1 MVLQKISNTPASKTK
16 PKRKNHTLLKVAGSV
31 AGLALLAAP
40 LVMGLAGVVEAGGAA
55 AALESVEAEGGAG
68 ALAANSRTPLLS
80 TPRPPPPPINPLVRY
95 SHQYPPVRVKGA
107 FPYHGPLPKTLSKM
121 QEIQGVGYTRFKSL
135 KSQLHL
141 RNLESTFETIER
153 NTLVSPTQ
161 GNPLL
166 KVPSNLITEH
176 LKPPITPITPIVP
189 IGPMT
194 QEQAR
199 FKELA
204 QFEELLPHLEHT
216 YSNPLLPKSSLLNK
230 VDRMFD
236 IYTDNM
242 TLTSSKKAIAENKY
256 LDALF
261 GDPSDKDL
269 LSHHDIRRGRQLM
282 KELQIHQEPEL
293 LTKINTLDKQLQNR
307 CTTRFCSTSLAL
319 TFGVAVPTVII
330 SAILDIKSQKNNH
343 HGK

>member
-1 MVLQKISNTPASKTK
+1 MVLKKISNTPASKTEL
-16 PKRKNHTLLKVAGSV
+16 KRKNHTLLKVAEGV

-55 AALESVEAEGGAG
+55 TALEGAETEG
-68 ALAANSRTPLLS
+68 ALEAANSRTPLLS
-80 TPRPPPPPINPLVRY
+80 TPRPPPPINPLVRY
-95 SHQYPPVRVKGA
+95 SHQYPPVKVKGTL
-107 FPYHGPLPKTLSKM
+107 PYHGPLPKTLSKM

-135 KSQLHL
+135 KRQLHL
-141 RNLESTFETIER
+141 RNLESSFQTIER

-176 LKPPITPITPIVP
+176 LKPPIMTPITPKVP

-194 QEQAR
+194 QEQAQ
-199 FKELA
+199 FEELA
-204 QFEELLPHLEHT
+204 HFEELLPHLEHT
-216 YSNPLLPKSSLLNK
+216 YSNPNLYSNSSLLNK